1 MPLLA
6 GSIIVTRRVGWMR
19 LDLDAALR
27 LGTLIFGTRWFFG
40 VFNR

>member
-27 LGTLIFGTRWFFG
+27 LGTLIFGSRWFFG